1 MNTIGRLLQLHTW
14 GESHGESIGA
24 ILDGVPANIELD
36 LDAIQAFCDRRK
48 PGQSDLSTP
57 RKEQDIIR
65 IDSGLFNGK
74 TTGMPIAFHFE
85 NNNVRSGDYNH
96 IKDVYR
102 PGHADQ
108 TYAKKY
114 GNRDY
119 RGGGRSSARETANWV
134 AAGAIAQHIVPNIRA
149 VAWVEQVGDVVMP
162 HSNQVP
168 SSTIIESNNLRCPH
182 AESAARMRT
191 LIEEAQREG
200 DSLGGVIACR
210 VEGVP
215 PSLGEP
221 IFDKLHAR
229 LAHAM
234 LTINAVK
241 GFEYGAG
248 FAAASM
254 RGSNHND
261 VFDEQG
267 VLIVNNSGGII
278 GGISNGQAIHFRVA
292 FKPVASVAKEQV
304 MQTMDGNSVKTQI
317 KGRHDPCVVPRAV
330 PIVEAMTYLVLADL
344 YLLSKA

>member
-1 MNTIGRLLQLHTW
+1 MNTIGRLLQLHSW
-14 GESHGESIGA
+14 GESHGSSIGA
-24 ILDGVPANIELD
+24 ILDGVPSGITLNH
-36 LDAIQAFCDRRK
+36 DAIQEFCDRRK
-48 PGQSDLSTP
+48 PGQSNLTTP
-57 RKEQDIIR
+57 RKETDIIH
-65 IDSGLFNGK
+65 IDSGVYDGK
-74 TTGMPIAFHFE
+74 TTGMPIAYHFE
-85 NNNVRSGDYNH
+85 NKNVRSGDYDH
-96 IKDVYR
+96 LKDVYR

-114 GNRDY
+114 GHRDH

-134 AAGAIAQHIVPNIRA
+134 AAGAIARHIIPEVNA
-149 VAWVEQVGDVVMP
+149 TAWVERIGEIAMP
-162 HSNQVP
+162 LVDKTP
-168 SSTIIESNNLRCPH
+168 ESSFIESSILRCPDKDT
-182 AESAARMRT
+182 AEKMER
-191 LIEEAQREG
+191 LIEDTRREG
-200 DSLGGVIACR
+200 DSLGGVITCR

-221 IFDKLHAR
+221 VFDKLHAR

-254 RGSNHND
+254 RGTSHND
-261 VFDEQG
+261 VYDKNG
-267 VLIVNNSGGII
+267 SLIVNNSGGIV
-278 GGISNGQAIHFRVA
+278 GGISNGQTINFRVA
-292 FKPVASVAKEQV
+292 FKPVASVSKEQ
-304 MQTMDGNSVKTQI
+304 TMPTTDGGSKKQQI